1 MSYRLSRTQQLH
13 CNIDTAWQFFS
24 SPYNLARITP
34 KNMKFHVL
42 TALPDERIYEGMIID
57 YKVSPLLGIPMR
69 WRTRITQVD
78 EGRSFTDFQEKGPYK
93 LWNHFHEF
101 IPNEQGV
108 LVKDTV
114 DYELPMGLLGE
125 IAHTLMVR
133 KKLQHIFDYRHRILE
148 QLFNKPFK
156 QHQCQYT

>member
-78 EGRSFTDFQEKGPYK
+78 EGLSFTDFQEKGPYK

-101 IPNEQGV
+101 IANEQGV

-114 DYELPMGLLGE
+114 DYDLPLGFLGQ
-125 IAHTLMVR
+125 IAHTVMVQ

>member
-13 CNIDTAWQFFS
+13 CDIDTAWQFFS

-34 KNMKFHVL
+34 KDMKFLVL
-42 TALPDERIYEGMIID
+42 TDLPDEHIYEGMIID

-69 WRTRITQVD
+69 WRTRITQVN
-78 EGRSFTDFQEKGPYK
+78 EGQSFTDFQEKGPYK

-101 IPNEQGV
+101 IPNGQGV

-114 DYELPMGLLGE
+114 DYELPMGFLGK
-125 IAHTLMVR
+125 IAHTVMVQ
-133 KKLQHIFDYRHRILE
+133 KKLQHIFDYRHRVLE
-148 QLFNKPFK
+148 TLFNK
-156 QHQCQYT
+156 HL

>member
-13 CNIDTAWQFFS
+13 CNIDKAWKFFS

-34 KNMKFHVL
+34 KEMKFLVL
-42 TALPDERIYEGMIID
+42 SDLPDEHIYEGMVID

-69 WRTRITQVD
+69 WRTRITQVN
-78 EGRSFTDFQEKGPYK
+78 ERNSFTDLQEKGPYK

-108 LVKDTV
+108 LIKDTV
-114 DYELPMGLLGE
+114 DYELPMGLLGK
-125 IAHTLMVR
+125 IAHTLMVQ
-133 KKLQHIFDYRHRILE
+133 KKLQHIFDYRYRVLE
-148 QLFNKPFK
+148 GLFNK
-156 QHQCQYT
+156 